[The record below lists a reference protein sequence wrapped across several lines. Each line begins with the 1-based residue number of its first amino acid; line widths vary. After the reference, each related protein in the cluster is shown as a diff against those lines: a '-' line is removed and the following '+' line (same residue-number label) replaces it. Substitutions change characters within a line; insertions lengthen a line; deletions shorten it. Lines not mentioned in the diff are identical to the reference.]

1 MSLETDTELAE
12 MIIETP
18 KKTDLW
24 QSGLKGAGNQ
34 YEDRAQLDHGGH
46 GAALFY
52 RDMKFRIVCL
62 WHTDLFPPRELYRF
76 GMAIEKSVQ
85 ETGRSAVMI
94 ASGDLSH
101 HLTDDG
107 PYHYSPFGP
116 KFDKRITE
124 IISLGY

>member
-1 MSLETDTELAE
+1 
-12 MIIETP
+12 
-18 KKTDLW
+18 
-24 QSGLKGAGNQ
+24 
-34 YEDRAQLDHGGH
+34 
-46 GAALFY
+46 
-52 RDMKFRIVCL
+52 
-62 WHTDLFPPRELYRF
+62 
-76 GMAIEKSVQ
+76 MAIEKSVQ

-124 IISLGY
+124 IISSGDIEDIFYMDEKETREAGECGSGVSTCWQERWMEKKQRESF